1 MSVWTKVQTRTSL
14 PIVVLLFL
22 KRALVTIFVRPL
34 VCFFDVK
41 WLSLNLE
48 LVFVKFMMKLLST
61 IFYSTIL
68 YIYVFNNS
76 ISYTTFFDDQ
86 KFVTHLFFFAM
97 NHVEKKS
104 KQQSS
109 PPLYYIKKYHI
120 MKKEKKNHCTIL
132 IMLFLNSI
140 DKAQSYT

>member
-1 MSVWTKVQTRTSL
+1 MLVWTEVQTQTSL

-22 KRALVTIFVRPL
+22 KRALVTIFCQAS
-34 VCFFDVK
+34 CFFNVK

-48 LVFVKFMMKLLST
+48 LVFVKFLMKLLST

-86 KFVTHLFFFAM
+86 KFVTHLFFFFCD
-97 NHVEKKS
+97 ESCGKKS

-109 PPLYYIKKYHI
+109 RPLYYIKEYHI
-120 MKKEKKNHCTIL
+120 MKKEKKIT
-132 IMLFLNSI
+132 
-140 DKAQSYT
+140 APY